1 MELQNLRVVLCLL
14 QMIPMLMTCTTFSK
28 GIAVFI
34 VSIINCVCLLAEV
47 VIFYFGVLPTHRYNG
62 FTIIQCLAR
71 ALGVAYFSFFS
82 YDPLSDRSNIW
93 VLSALFVWIPLLAE
107 ILFGIYAQMMTDRK
121 RSRGF

>member
-28 GIAVFI
+28 GIVVFI
-34 VSIINCVCLLAEV
+34 VSIINCVCLFAEV
-47 VIFYFGVLPTHRYNG
+47 VIFYFGVLPTHRYTG

-71 ALGVAYFSFFS
+71 ALGVAYFSFSS
-82 YDPLSDRSNIW
+82 YDPLSDRSNIR
-93 VLSALFVWIPLLAE
+93 VLSALFVWIPLIAE